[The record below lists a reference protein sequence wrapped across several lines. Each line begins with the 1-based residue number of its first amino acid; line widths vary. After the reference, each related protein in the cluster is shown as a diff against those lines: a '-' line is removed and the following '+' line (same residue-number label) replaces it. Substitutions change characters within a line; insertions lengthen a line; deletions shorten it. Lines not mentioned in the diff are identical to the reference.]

1 MKMSRVQV
9 RKVRKKLSKIFSKN
23 LALKTKKVLDFQGL
37 SVGVVKLFSKDGS
50 PCWARTSDIM
60 INSLIAPQ
68 HSRLTHFDALL
79 TLNASYSLFRL
90 SPVEKG
96 YSILFLG
103 PSLYRAVGIGTIVK
117 QNIIGLSLTRK
128 KTKASNQMVTRFCLG
143 S

>member
-1 MKMSRVQV
+1 MNVSYNIVDR
-9 RKVRKKLSKIFSKN
+9 RS
-23 LALKTKKVLDFQGL
+23 TKGANEKARGDCLGL
-37 SVGVVKLFSKDGS
+37 FVGS

-90 SPVEKG
+90 SPVEKQ
-96 YSILFLG
+96 YLIVFLG
-103 PSLYRAVGIGTIVK
+103 PSLYRAVGIGTTVK

-128 KTKASNQMVTRFCLG
+128 KTKASNQMVTRFCLAPPAG
-143 S
+143 LEPATS